1 MKTGVGHCVETK
13 RLFNPESEV
22 ADRFL
27 AAAAAQTRAKRRPT
41 SYGLKEAHSK
51 LQRTRGFGNAAS
63 ASEARKP
70 RSSTTSYTCLAYAE
84 KFMATK
90 PEP

>member
-27 AAAAAQTRAKRRPT
+27 AAAAAAQTGAKRRPT
-41 SYGLKEAHSK
+41 SYGLPEAHSK
-51 LQRTRGFGNAAS
+51 LQRSRGFGNGAS
-63 ASEARKP
+63 ASEARKR
-70 RSSTTSYTCLAYAE
+70 RSSTTS
-84 KFMATK
+84 
-90 PEP
+90 

>member
-27 AAAAAQTRAKRRPT
+27 AAAAAAQTGAKRPT
-41 SYGLKEAHSK
+41 SYGLTTEAHSK
-51 LQRTRGFGNAAS
+51 LQRTRGFGNGAS

-70 RSSTTSYTCLAYAE
+70 RSSTTS
-84 KFMATK
+84 
-90 PEP
+90 